1 MGLFNFFHNVGKS
14 FQHAGQVLK
23 KGLSDPYKLGKDAA
37 HAVSRVTKPAQQG
50 LSVVNKTIRT
60 LQGVPIVGQVLNDAD
75 AAVFAE
81 TGISPILGL
90 RSAEIGLDA
99 FNKLEGRLAQAN
111 SAEEF
116 VRQNKDEIK
125 KLLQKP
131 ELRQK
136 VLDLLRRLT

>member
-1 MGLFNFFHNVGKS
+1 MGFFNFIRNVGKS
-14 FQHAGQVLK
+14 FKQAGTALQ

-37 HAVSRVTKPAQQG
+37 HSIAKVTRPLQQG
-50 LSVVNKTIRT
+50 VSVVNKTIKT
-60 LQGVPIVGQVLNDAD
+60 LQGVPVVGQIITDAD

-81 TGISPILGL
+81 TGFSPILGL
-90 RSAEIGLDA
+90 RGAEIGLDA
-99 FNKLEGRLAQAN
+99 FNKLEGRLQTAN

-116 VRQNKDEIK
+116 VRQNKAEIK

-136 VLDLLRRLT
+136 VLDLLRRLS